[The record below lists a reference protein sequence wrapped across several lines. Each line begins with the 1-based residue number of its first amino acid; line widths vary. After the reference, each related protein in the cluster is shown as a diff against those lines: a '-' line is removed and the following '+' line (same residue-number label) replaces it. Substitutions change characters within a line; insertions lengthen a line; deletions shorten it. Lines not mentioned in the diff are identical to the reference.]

1 MMTPE
6 SAVDSSTTANATEA
20 SATDSVVQPV
30 PDPALPTPPRSIPG
44 KHGGF
49 LIPWVPGQRGNPRG
63 AAAPLVSLAAEIR
76 RQTGSGRE
84 LAALYLAIMRG
95 EPIKCPGTNRKSP
108 KNAPKL
114 KDLWVRPTLEHRMQ
128 AAEWL
133 ANRGWGK
140 AKETIELTGE
150 ASPAQRLELLRRLS
164 EPERLQLRAILAR
177 ALTGESNGTSIP
189 ADASVDEPANAHLE
203 GRDSVEF

>member
-1 MMTPE
+1 MPE
-6 SAVDSSTTANATEA
+6 PELTNPPTNPEPPRRKGDWLKPYHW
-20 SATDSVVQPV
+20 QPGQSGNHLG
-30 PDPALPTPPRSIPG
+30 PTTPPLR
-44 KHGGF
+44 
-49 LIPWVPGQRGNPRG
+49 
-63 AAAPLVSLAAEIR
+63 SLAAEIR

-95 EPIKCPGTNRKSP
+95 EPIKCPGTNRKSL
-108 KNAPKL
+108 KNSPKL

-164 EPERLQLRAILAR
+164 EPERVQLRAILAR

-189 ADASVDEPANAHLE
+189 VDASVDERENAQPE
-203 GRDSVEF
+203 GSDSVEF

>member
-1 MMTPE
+1 MDADHT
-6 SAVDSSTTANATEA
+6 SDSVKTA
-20 SATDSVVQPV
+20 SATVVDPV
-30 PDPALPTPPRSIPG
+30 VEHALPLMPRTIPG
-44 KHGGF
+44 KNGGR
-49 LIPWVPGQRGNPRG
+49 ITPWVPGQAGNPLG
-63 AAAPLVSLAAEIR
+63 STAPLRSLAAEIR
-76 RQTGSGRE
+76 RQTGYGRE

-95 EPIKCPGTNRKSP
+95 EPIKCPGTNRKSL
-108 KNAPKL
+108 KNSPKL

-164 EPERLQLRAILAR
+164 EPERHQLRAILAR
-177 ALTGESNGTSIP
+177 ALTGESNGSAIP
-189 ADASVDEPANAHLE
+189 ASASVDERETADSGGA
-203 GRDSVEF
+203 DSVEF